1 MEGDCGIG
9 GCGDRLWWSSVE
21 CRLIH
26 SKARQ
31 WMASAQTA
39 VARQAASGPALRST
53 NPLHSRTPR
62 LEWRYGRRRQ
72 VSWLT
77 GHRRHHLPGLNPV
90 AFGAGF
96 PLTVAGAAP
105 ASPET
110 RELPQ
115 ISRARYSLLVPPED
129 ETPSAGDSFRRK
141 RRRVNPSGTSQA
153 AFAGC
158 PGGSDMILSRP
169 SDQPAGKP

>member
-9 GCGDRLWWSSVE
+9 GCGDRLWWSRVE

-53 NPLHSRTPR
+53 NPHTPGRPAWNGDTAGGGRFPGSRVIAGATF
-62 LEWRYGRRRQ
+62 
-72 VSWLT
+72 
-77 GHRRHHLPGLNPV
+77 PGKNPV
-90 AFGAGF
+90 VFGAGF

-105 ASPET
+105 ASPRT

-115 ISRARYSLLVPPED
+115 ISCARYSLLVPPED

-141 RRRVNPSGTSQA
+141 RRRVNPSGNLA
-153 AFAGC
+153 
-158 PGGSDMILSRP
+158 SRP
-169 SDQPAGKP
+169 SQVAPAGVI